1 MIIFRNSTIP
11 KNNTTTKYSNKHN
24 VKKEVEKKE
33 LNNDYLKTQEPDEVV
48 IPPKKRNFIF
58 NIFLLSDLFLNY
70 DTGVIPASLI
80 QITKEIDL
88 DYSEQALIGSLVY
101 LGLSFASIFVGFIF
115 SKFSPSKV
123 CSVILLLNCISCFI
137 FSMSINK
144 SILFIM
150 RFLMGVTEAF
160 IVIYGPVWVNNF
172 SPPEHSATWMGIL
185 HSCSIFGVFL
195 GYLAASLILN
205 FFKGLLSWRFAIQ
218 IQGFVEIFL
227 SLFFWVEKDE
237 YINVDIRKK
246 KPLNEIEFDGNEIN
260 VHKNSE
266 GSPSFNSPSNICRVG
281 SRKHDPR
288 IDTIE
293 LGNIGRYYLQAKT
306 VLTNKLYVLITLS
319 LTCIYFIVTGIQ
331 FWITKYLIEIL
342 NVEPIVV
349 NVIFAIIS
357 ITAPLSGVLFGGT
370 LSDKYGGYK
379 GKYETKALQMCT
391 AFGILA
397 FFFGLPMGFM
407 FQITYLSILLWTF
420 LFFGAAIIPIGTGVM
435 ISCVPKDCQATS
447 SSISQ
452 LVFNLLGY
460 FSSPMVTGFIMDR
473 FEDEKEGF
481 IWGMRLVF
489 FWVIFA
495 LFFIWVSYIVSY
507 RKSKRNN
514 YEITEGSSMIEDS
527 SMKENLSNFMKLEI
541 NRRLAQGS
549 NFL

>member
-1 MIIFRNSTIP
+1 
-11 KNNTTTKYSNKHN
+11 
-24 VKKEVEKKE
+24 
-33 LNNDYLKTQEPDEVV
+33 
-48 IPPKKRNFIF
+48 
-58 NIFLLSDLFLNY
+58 
-70 DTGVIPASLI
+70 
-80 QITKEIDL
+80 
-88 DYSEQALIGSLVY
+88 
-101 LGLSFASIFVGFIF
+101 
-115 SKFSPSKV
+115 
-123 CSVILLLNCISCFI
+123 
-137 FSMSINK
+137 MSINK
-144 SILFIM
+144 SILFTM

>member
-101 LGLSFASIFVGFIF
+101 LGLSFASVFVGFIF

-144 SILFIM
+144 SILFTM

-495 LFFIWVSYIVSY
+495 LFFIWASYIVSY

>member
-1 MIIFRNSTIP
+1 MIIFRNFTIP

-144 SILFIM
+144 SILFTM

-281 SRKHDPR
+281 SRKHDLR